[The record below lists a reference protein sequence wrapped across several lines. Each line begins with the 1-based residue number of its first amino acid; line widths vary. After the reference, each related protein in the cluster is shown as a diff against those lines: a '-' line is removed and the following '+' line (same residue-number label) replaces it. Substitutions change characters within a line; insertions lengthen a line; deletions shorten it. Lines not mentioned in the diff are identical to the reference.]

1 MLAGRLGLVGVGG
14 EIPVVGTSRS
24 GGPRG
29 SVLVWSLS
37 WLSLLLLS
45 LVLLVAVVVVVV
57 VVVAAAAAAVVAAV
71 VAAVAAAVVV
81 GGAWASGAFAERC

>member
-37 WLSLLLLS
+37 WLLLLLS